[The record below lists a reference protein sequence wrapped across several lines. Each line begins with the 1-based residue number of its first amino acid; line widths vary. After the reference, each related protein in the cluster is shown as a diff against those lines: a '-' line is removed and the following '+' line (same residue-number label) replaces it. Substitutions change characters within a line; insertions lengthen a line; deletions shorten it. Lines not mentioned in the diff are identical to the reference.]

1 MPTSE
6 EIQKAV
12 AQSLIKTLKL
22 TEVGEKFKGPELL
35 FLISKK
41 WPQIFTDGILNLEQI
56 NRDMATT
63 PDIDKNALLGFFL
76 LFRDQE
82 QALGI
87 QMQLPS
93 ELILMPQLKRD
104 KLYQQTKRLVDARLA
119 AQMTAPVV
127 KETPQQRAQKIV
139 LGGKKRQLRMTLAFT
154 AVALTL
160 FSIGFNIYSHSPPRP
175 DTKPVTDVDIMALGL
190 PGSLTMKETI
200 YVLKVPVAEWNNI
213 PRELQR
219 TRLQSLIKVLELRGL
234 KILVVTNEN
243 IVTQAIGSPGTL
255 TFLGQTPPR

>member
-22 TEVGEKFKGPELL
+22 TELGDKFKGPELL

-41 WPQIFTDGILNLEQI
+41 WPQVFASGILNLEQL
-56 NRDMATT
+56 NHDMATT
-63 PDIDKNALLGFFL
+63 PDVDKVALLGFFL
-76 LFRDQE
+76 YFRDQE

-104 KLYQQTKRLVDARLA
+104 KLYQQTKKAVDARLA

-127 KETPQQRAQKIV
+127 RDTPQERAQKIV
-139 LGGKKRQLRMTLAFT
+139 LGSRKRKLRTVLATT
-154 AVALTL
+154 AVVLML
-160 FSIGFNIYSHSPPRP
+160 FSIGFNIYSHTPPRP
-175 DTKPVTDVDIMALGL
+175 DIKPVSDLNVTALGL
-190 PGSLTMKETI
+190 PGTLMAKESI
-200 YVLKVPVAEWNNI
+200 YVLKVPASEWANI

-219 TRLQSLIKVLELRGL
+219 TRLQALIRVLEQRGL
-234 KILVVTNEN
+234 KILIVTDEN
-243 IVTQAIGSPGTL
+243 VVTQAVGSPQSL
-255 TFLGQTPPR
+255 SFVEQRPK